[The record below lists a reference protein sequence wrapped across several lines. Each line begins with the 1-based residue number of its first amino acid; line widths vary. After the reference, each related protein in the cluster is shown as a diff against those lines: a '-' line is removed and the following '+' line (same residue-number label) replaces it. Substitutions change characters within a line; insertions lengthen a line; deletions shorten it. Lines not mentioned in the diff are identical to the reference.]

1 MKALKRFWTNGCWLV
16 ILGLLFLTIGS
27 KVVLAANYEIKNF
40 ESEITLNQDY
50 SLRIKETIETN
61 FLIAKHGIY
70 RVIPYIYSHKG
81 KTIRANLKILN
92 VTDENGLP
100 IRYTV
105 SNYNQSK
112 KIQIGN
118 PDKTIIGKKNYVIEY
133 SVDQVVLDYG
143 DGPEIYWNVTGK
155 EWEVII
161 EKVKAKVIS
170 PYGDITKVNCFGCES
185 SFDKNEADF
194 NGFTGLTVAAQISKN
209 NQLKMPGVTK
219 RIKNLVEGNWGY
231 LLAILPILLMIL
243 VWALKGRDKKYLSDN
258 VYVKPEDQKET
269 TVNPFDRPHLPL
281 VYAPIKGLSPAEI
294 GTILDQRVDIQDVV
308 AEIIELARLGFL
320 KIKKIGETKLFGI
333 INADYELIKSENEF
347 RKTEINLARLDN
359 FQKDLLEALFKN
371 SSQVKISDLRYKFY
385 KNLPKLRS
393 DMYEELNNKG
403 ISDGDWKKIQSKWVA
418 IVILLNSL
426 VIFLIIWWFM
436 KETDNCGPLVLTILG
451 LVPSIILAIKVPRR
465 TAWGYSLYRQITGL
479 KYYLGKGKW
488 REEIMEK
495 NLFLEEM
502 LPIAI
507 SLGVVN
513 QLSKDMQTL
522 GIQPPSYFEGT
533 TLNSFAND
541 LFSFRSVTATYM
553 VSTPTGN
560 SSWSGGSG
568 FSGGSSGGGF
578 GGGGGGSW

>member
-1 MKALKRFWTNGCWLV
+1 M
-16 ILGLLFLTIGS
+16 
-27 KVVLAANYEIKNF
+27 
-40 ESEITLNQDY
+40 
-50 SLRIKETIETN
+50 
-61 FLIAKHGIY
+61 
-70 RVIPYIYSHKG
+70 
-81 KTIRANLKILN
+81 N